1 MAFAVGVLP
10 SGLAAAMAFSTAA
23 APPLVPTSTPLLT
36 EQLSE
41 APRVEN
47 SLSPQLIPDVV
58 VMVVFTAEV
67 SAGQRSA
74 QLLVFAHILM
84 LMSCLQVLVQQ
95 QSSGSASGWPC
106 EMSCCCRVKTAVR
119 VQPGTVQVISL
130 SSRVSSRDWH
140 ASQRCFGAGLSVA
153 KASSW
158 AVALQ
163 VQGLVHPGRS
173 HLRSMSCKRRDFS
186 RHGSHMPSVDA
197 SPSDGPC
204 PSPNALLD
212 SWSQVRV
219 HPGTRQGMD
228 LAPNRSASVNF
239 PAAIRS
245 FVWWQQPF
253 DKASGNSA
261 SGR

>member
-95 QSSGSASGWPC
+95 QSSAMLSFIEPDRSSTSSTSVGTLVVLEVCTPQLASLVGAGPVVPPAARPGPPPPPTLACGRQNAPRLPVVPPPVVPPPDDWSVPPPPPPTVPGELLQPSKAMLASRETIECMSRSAKIVCFIVASGAF
-106 EMSCCCRVKTAVR
+106 VT
-119 VQPGTVQVISL
+119 TVMMW
-130 SSRVSSRDWH
+130 R
-140 ASQRCFGAGLSVA
+140 
-153 KASSW
+153 
-158 AVALQ
+158 
-163 VQGLVHPGRS
+163 
-173 HLRSMSCKRRDFS
+173 
-186 RHGSHMPSVDA
+186 
-197 SPSDGPC
+197 
-204 PSPNALLD
+204 
-212 SWSQVRV
+212 
-219 HPGTRQGMD
+219 
-228 LAPNRSASVNF
+228 
-239 PAAIRS
+239 
-245 FVWWQQPF
+245 
-253 DKASGNSA
+253 
-261 SGR
+261 